1 MGEVTQL
8 LDDAR
13 RGDKVALERFYARV
27 YRELEI
33 VAQSHLRRQGPMTLI
48 DPSSLVNEVYLRI
61 SRQESLPGDGRGA
74 FLAYASSVMRSV
86 IVDYLRARGSERRGG
101 DQVKVTLNTAVENR
115 DTGEFDFDSLNSV
128 LGALQRVD
136 ERAHRVVEM
145 RYFGG
150 MEIEEIARF
159 LDVSPATVKRD
170 WTKARIYLRHQ
181 LVSEASR

>member
-8 LDDAR
+8 LDQAR
-13 RGDKVALERFYARV
+13 RGDKAALERFYACV

-33 VAQSHLRRQGPMTLI
+33 VAKAHLRRNAPMTLI

-61 SRQESLPGDGRGA
+61 SRQESLPGDGRGT

-86 IVDYLRARGSERRGG
+86 IIDYLRSRGSDRRGG
-101 DQVKVTLNTAVENR
+101 DQVKVTLNTAVEDR
-115 DTGEFDFDSLNSV
+115 ETGGFDFDTLNSV
-128 LGALQRVD
+128 LGSLQRVD

-159 LDVSPATVKRD
+159 LGISPATVKRD
-170 WTKARIYLRHQ
+170 WTKARLFLRHQ
-181 LVSEASR
+181 LVNEAGK